1 MRYKDSLEQQSYL
14 REACSLGNLE
24 LVFAALDALGS
35 TPWRINREIFD
46 VVLEVWN
53 SGRRLGKLPP
63 ADYEEPEPEKPP
75 NYDTDPKARIV
86 YLTRQKQ
93 YLHAKANNHSDR
105 CNVNYKIEIARTVC
119 FLWLMRSA
127 FGWMGLTSASLYS
140 SWVTP
145 CTCRTILTSAVVP
158 TPFLLI

>member
-1 MRYKDSLEQQSYL
+1 MPPPSRQP
-14 REACSLGNLE
+14 
-24 LVFAALDALGS
+24 FAAAAVAAAEDPSL
-35 TPWRINREIFD
+35 FD

-119 FLWLMRSA
+119 IRS
-127 FGWMGLTSASLYS
+127 GT
-140 SWVTP
+140 
-145 CTCRTILTSAVVP
+145 RVP
-158 TPFLLI
+158 SF